1 MNVSVSD
8 AANHLGAM
16 EAADYGFQ
24 AMTYSKHRWW
34 PEGRKKWKKIGK
46 NEKKKKKMCTECRIF
61 SQVSCLMRNIASP
74 MTKQFSKDQL
84 HFCFFDCH
92 HLFFNQNRSIF
103 AKCNCHTVQAS
114 ECFIV
119 EYTCACNWHNLLYV
133 IYVIHNRGLSTAVS
147 SNHSLG
153 LISII

>member
-74 MTKQFSKDQL
+74 MTKLFSKTN
-84 HFCFFDCH
+84 F
-92 HLFFNQNRSIF
+92 IF
-103 AKCNCHTVQAS
+103 
-114 ECFIV
+114 
-119 EYTCACNWHNLLYV
+119 
-133 IYVIHNRGLSTAVS
+133 VS
-147 SNHSLG
+147 STVIICSSTKTDQYLQSVIVILSKPLNVSL
-153 LISII
+153 LNIHVRAIDIICCMWYMLFIIEDLAPQYQAITH